1 MPADLVPGA
10 VEVGAIGEGLSLGL
24 GARVALPVVDFWAR
38 DLGQRLS
45 LVTPADTVWGL
56 YLRGTLEAIRALGDE
71 AVTRRCLEV
80 CGHEPLVEFFRY
92 PVRLQLQMM
101 SVALATLAARQ
112 GCGARGLRYLGL
124 RSGSDSLAS
133 HAGRM
138 VLKLGGG
145 EHKHFLDDVPMS
157 FRMGLSYGKHT
168 LRWTGPASVHWTMER
183 DFMPY
188 PFLEG
193 VLQALLESTG
203 ARNVQVVGR
212 QTGTLDSE
220 YDVSWE

>member
-1 MPADLVPGA
+1 MPAELVPGA

-24 GARVALPVVDFWAR
+24 GARVAASPTDFWAR
-38 DLGQRLS
+38 DLALRAVLA
-45 LVTPADTVWGL
+45 TPADTAWGL
-56 YLRGTLEAIRALGDE
+56 YLRSTLETLRALGDE
-71 AVTRRCLEV
+71 ALARRCLEV
-80 CGHEPLVEFFRY
+80 CGPGPLVEFFRY

-101 SVALATLAARQ
+101 SVALETLAARQ

-124 RSGSDSLAS
+124 RSVRDSLAS
-133 HAGRM
+133 HAGRV

-145 EHKHFLDDVPMS
+145 EGKRFLDEVPMS

-168 LRWTGPASVHWTMER
+168 LRWTGPASVHWAMER

-220 YDVSWE
+220 YDVCWE